1 MKVLVADQFS
11 PAGME
16 DMKNSGI
23 DVTYDAGL
31 AGDALAAKLAEVQ
44 PDVLVVR
51 STKVPAAVVDAT
63 NNLQLVVRAGAGY
76 DTIDFNYCST
86 KGVYV
91 ANCPGK
97 NANAVSELA
106 IGMMLAIDRRTAEGI
121 NMLKNGQWNKG
132 MFANCRGIKG
142 RTLGLIGF
150 GNISKLVCKAA
161 KALEMD
167 VLVSTRTQHAG
178 LDEHLGF
185 SYVSQDELLAR
196 SDIVSIHTPSTP
208 QTKGM
213 VNADFLGKMK
223 ADAMFI
229 NTSRGNVVDEE
240 ALLAKLESCPN
251 FWVGTD
257 VYNGEP
263 TVKAGEFTHPIAQHA
278 RVYGTHHCGAST

>member
-1 MKVLVADQFS
+1 MEEMKS
-11 PAGME
+11 
-16 DMKNSGI
+16 SGI

-51 STKVPAAVVDAT
+51 STKVPAEVIDAT
-63 NNLQLVVRAGAGY
+63 NSVQLIVRAGAGY

-86 KGVYV
+86 KGIYV

-121 NMLKNGQWNKG
+121 NMLNNGQWNKG

-150 GNISKLVCKAA
+150 GNISKLVLKAA

-167 VLVSTRTQHAG
+167 VLVSTRTVHPG
-178 LDEHLGF
+178 MDEQLGF

-196 SDIVSIHTPSTP
+196 SDIVSVHTPSTP
-208 QTKGM
+208 
-213 VNADFLGKMK
+213 
-223 ADAMFI
+223 
-229 NTSRGNVVDEE
+229 
-240 ALLAKLESCPN
+240 
-251 FWVGTD
+251 
-257 VYNGEP
+257 
-263 TVKAGEFTHPIAQHA
+263 
-278 RVYGTHHCGAST
+278 